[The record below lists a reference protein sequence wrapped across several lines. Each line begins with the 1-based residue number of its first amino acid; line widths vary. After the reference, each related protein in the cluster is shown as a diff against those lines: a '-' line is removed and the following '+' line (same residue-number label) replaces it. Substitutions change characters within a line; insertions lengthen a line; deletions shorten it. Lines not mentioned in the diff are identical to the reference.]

1 LKVLQ
6 VLGRDDHYF
15 GGAVSAHRLYKGL
28 RTAGIEARFLCPK
41 KTLDSSVEIPR
52 RPRLERL
59 ISRVTYRLGINDIH
73 CVGSFGVKDLNPFIE
88 CDIIHFHGIHSQFF
102 SYMALPTL
110 TRRKPAVFTLRDM
123 WALTGR
129 CAFSYDCERW
139 TTGCGNCPL
148 PQAAPVS
155 PSKRDASHLEWK
167 LKEWTYKRSKLTIVA
182 LDTRMQKFARRSIL
196 KHFPI
201 HHIPNGVD
209 TSIYRPLKS
218 ELCRDALGIPRDKK
232 VLLFAAANLSRLRK
246 GGDLL
251 VSALAKLPRSLKS
264 DLVLMLL
271 GEQGQS
277 IADAVDVQTLCLG
290 YVSGHRLK
298 AVAYS
303 AADLCVFPT
312 RGEGL
317 PNVLLE
323 SMACGTPMVASD
335 AGGVP
340 DLVRP
345 KLTGYLAAYENAEDL
360 SRGIIALLQDNEL
373 RAFMSGRCREI
384 AVNEYSADLEVQRHV
399 ALYEHLLLDKASSP
413 TVH

>member
-1 LKVLQ
+1 MKVLQ
-6 VLGRDDHYF
+6 VLGRDEPYF
-15 GGAVSAHRLYKGL
+15 GGAVSAYRLYKGL
-28 RTAGIEARFLCPK
+28 QTAGIEVRFLCAK

-59 ISRVTYRLGINDIH
+59 ISRITYRLGLNDLH

-88 CDIIHFHGIHSQFF
+88 CDIIHFHGIQSQFF

-110 TRRKPAVFTLRDM
+110 TRRKLAVFTLRDM

-129 CAFSYDCERW
+129 CAFSYHCERW

-155 PSKRDASHLEWK
+155 PSKRDASHFEWK
-167 LKEWTYKRSKLTIVA
+167 LKEWIYKRSRLAIVA
-182 LDTRMQKFARRSIL
+182 LDTRMEKFARRSML

-209 TSIYRPLKS
+209 TRIYRPLEP
-218 ELCRDALGIPRDKK
+218 ELCRAALGIPSDKK
-232 VLLFAAANLSRLRK
+232 VLLFAAANLSRMRK

-251 VSALAKLPRSLKS
+251 VSALAKLPHSLKS

-303 AADLCVFPT
+303 AADLCIFPT

-345 KLTGYLAAYENAEDL
+345 NLTGYLAAYDDALDL
-360 SRGIIALLQDNEL
+360 SRGIIALLEDNQL
-373 RAFMSGRCREI
+373 RAFMSRRCREI
-384 AVNEYSADLEVQRHV
+384 AVEEYSADLEVQRHIV
-399 ALYEHLLLDKASSP
+399 LYQRMLLDKTPSP
-413 TVH
+413 LVH